1 MKMHGMTDEQ
11 LIEEQAKL
19 IESAGLLNQVEK
31 REEVLKEDSED
42 YD

>member
-19 IESAGLLNQVEK
+19 IESAGQMAEIEK